1 MAALLDEGLA
11 RTGAPPALSGVLIAG
26 IVFLPETLTALRA
39 AAAGEI
45 QRVSNLCHGALVSTV
60 GLTIPAVLAIGLFTG
75 QPVLLAES
83 PVNLTL
89 LAATLVVTF
98 ASFLGG
104 KITALHGGSS
114 EERRV

>member
-45 QRVSNLCHGALVSTV
+45 QRVSILCHGALVSNV

-75 QPVLLAES
+75 QPVLIAVS
-83 PVNLTL
+83 PVNLSL
-89 LAATLVVTF
+89 LAAMLVVHF
-98 ASFLGG
+98 ASLLHG
-104 KITALHGGSS
+104 KITVVHA
-114 EERRV
+114 